1 MYCGKISW
9 RSRKVLLAN
18 KKIIHLPL
26 PILHEK
32 LNRKMLCVR
41 IPCFKLHL
49 KRSFCYEQFYFTSF
63 AQAFPDDLDLW
74 YRLCTINLL
83 GFLNPFHSTGLF
95 LCPPPPPPPPRT
107 SENLWFSDVFRGYRK
122 RTVAWNGLII

>member
-1 MYCGKISW
+1 MYCGKISS

-63 AQAFPDDLDLW
+63 AQAFPDDLEHKK
-74 YRLCTINLL
+74 TFGFPMFL
-83 GFLNPFHSTGLF
+83 GGIEREQWHEMG
-95 LCPPPPPPPPRT
+95 
-107 SENLWFSDVFRGYRK
+107 
-122 RTVAWNGLII
+122 